1 MTAFTSGGNNEWFI
15 YEKYARWSR
24 RVLIFINILAV
35 LLVSLTY
42 LFASKYIVRTG
53 QSHSFMEL
61 LPSPPLPAVFSYCE
75 YGQLFKPIN
84 NFCIAENNLIREKRL
99 TFGWRSIRSGTH
111 NGCICCDPICL

>member
-1 MTAFTSGGNNEWFI
+1 MNGLV

-42 LFASKYIVRTG
+42 LFASKYIVSTG

-61 LPSPPLPAVFSYCE
+61 LPSPPLPAVFSYWVTMAAFSSLLIILYCRE
-75 YGQLFKPIN
+75 QLDKG
-84 NFCIAENNLIREKRL
+84 EKDL
-99 TFGWRSIRSGTH
+99 LFW
-111 NGCICCDPICL
+111 